1 MGIKGLVSDTD
12 GRAIAGAMV
21 KVKGNG
27 KKIKISKRGEYW
39 KILTPGNY
47 TIVSRLVGPAIFR
60 QVAQSC
66 LKFII
71 RFLVL

>member
-1 MGIKGLVSDTD
+1 MLYFVSMVHMGIKGLVSDTD

-47 TIVSRLVGPAIFR
+47 TIVSRLVNYY
-60 QVAQSC
+60 
-66 LKFII
+66 K
-71 RFLVL
+71 